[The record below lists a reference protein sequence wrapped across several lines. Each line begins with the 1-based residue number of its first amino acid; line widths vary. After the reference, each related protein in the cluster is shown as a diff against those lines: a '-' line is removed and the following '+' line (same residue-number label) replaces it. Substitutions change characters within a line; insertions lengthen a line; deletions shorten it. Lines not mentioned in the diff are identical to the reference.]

1 MKKHNRL
8 SKKEAL
14 LRLMKLC
21 SHSEKS
27 AFEIE
32 KKLNAWGLQ
41 KEAQEIIDQLRK
53 ENFLSDTRYVKAFI
67 HDKIFLN
74 KWGRL
79 KVKYLLLKNGISS
92 GIIENELNSLDMESY
107 QNMIYD
113 ELNKKRATLK
123 KYSFQT
129 LKTRLYAFG
138 NQRGYETNFIRIFIE
153 KSDT

>member
-1 MKKHNRL
+1 MKKNNPI

-32 KKLNAWGLQ
+32 KKLDAWGLQ
-41 KEAQEIIDQLRK
+41 KETQEIIDQLRK
-53 ENFLSDTRYVKAFI
+53 ENFLSDERYVKAFI

-92 GIIENELNSLDMESY
+92 GIIEKELDSLDIKSY
-107 QNMIYD
+107 QNMICS
-113 ELNKKRATLK
+113 ELKKKKATLK
-123 KYSFQT
+123 KIPFQT
-129 LKTRLYAFG
+129 LKTKLYAFG

>member
-53 ENFLSDTRYVKAFI
+53 ENFLSDERYVKAFI

-92 GIIENELNSLDMESY
+92 GRDDNA
-107 QNMIYD
+107 
-113 ELNKKRATLK
+113 K
-123 KYSFQT
+123 
-129 LKTRLYAFG
+129 
-138 NQRGYETNFIRIFIE
+138 IR
-153 KSDT
+153 